1 MPDSGAA
8 SPAPVPVEPAPTAAV
23 GATAPPTDPAPGG
36 DSFKQLVPRARDFA
50 VRTMSNPQLFKDGA
64 PPPALSASAPVAGPS
79 APVAGPP
86 LSVAPAVAPSSRPPS
101 EGPDS
106 PVSNNETAA
115 VLPPAAPSAPTAA
128 VTLAAPAVVP
138 VTHTP
143 SEVSETAGSAPP
155 PPKADAAAP
164 AYVPGMSGRGKVSSR
179 GKDSPLNR
187 RTFTVGDGDS
197 KRNSV
202 SGRSEQ
208 GGGGSGSGSAPGST
222 KELTAL
228 DQKGDAKAAAG
239 GEKGKAGTAP
249 APPSTSSSASS
260 TPASTPAPTPA
271 PTPQGGSTPTVGNTP
286 TRAFTDERVRAAAA
300 ALTSTDGG
308 AAGSSSGTTPVPAPA
323 AAAAPNIDALAKEW
337 GMQHAMVQL
346 MLDTAGRP
354 PPRTADGGA
363 DDALAARLRRAQTA
377 VSEHI
382 ERNVRLRREN
392 RELMQQAVASLQA
405 TAGVPGLPRANQAA
419 PAPFVAPPA
428 RRAVDM
434 GNEAVRP
441 PAVAA
446 PFAAPTAIAVA
457 RRPTLEES
465 ASNS

>member
-1 MPDSGAA
+1 
-8 SPAPVPVEPAPTAAV
+8 
-23 GATAPPTDPAPGG
+23 
-36 DSFKQLVPRARDFA
+36 
-50 VRTMSNPQLFKDGA
+50 MSNPQLFKDGA
-64 PPPALSASAPVAGPS
+64 PPPALSASAPVAGR
-79 APVAGPP
+79 ALGPP
-86 LSVAPAVAPSSRPPS
+86 RRRPLVAPAVR
-101 EGPDS
+101 GPRL

-164 AYVPGMSGRGKVSSR
+164 ADVPGMSGRGKVSSR

-228 DQKGDAKAAAG
+228 DQKGDGKQAAA

-286 TRAFTDERVRAAAA
+286 TRVHRRAGA
-300 ALTSTDGG
+300 GG
-308 AAGSSSGTTPVPAPA
+308 RRRRRSP
-323 AAAAPNIDALAKEW
+323 
-337 GMQHAMVQL
+337 
-346 MLDTAGRP
+346 R
-354 PPRTADGGA
+354 RTA
-363 DDALAARLRRAQTA
+363 
-377 VSEHI
+377 
-382 ERNVRLRREN
+382 
-392 RELMQQAVASLQA
+392 
-405 TAGVPGLPRANQAA
+405 
-419 PAPFVAPPA
+419 APPA
-428 RRAVDM
+428 A
-434 GNEAVRP
+434 
-441 PAVAA
+441 
-446 PFAAPTAIAVA
+446 AVA
-457 RRPTLEES
+457 RRRCPRPRRRRRRTSMLWPRNGACNTPWS
-465 ASNS
+465 S